1 MKKFKNWKSYAQFSA
16 FAKNVNDIELHSMIH
31 KSKGLEFDT
40 VCLLLLNDFTELREM
55 FGPGN
60 GRLWPEDEKDLLYV
74 ANTSPGPRPSS

>member
-1 MKKFKNWKSYAQFSA
+1 MPAMIAKIKSSC
-16 FAKNVNDIELHSMIH
+16 AKDITKADIVLSTIH